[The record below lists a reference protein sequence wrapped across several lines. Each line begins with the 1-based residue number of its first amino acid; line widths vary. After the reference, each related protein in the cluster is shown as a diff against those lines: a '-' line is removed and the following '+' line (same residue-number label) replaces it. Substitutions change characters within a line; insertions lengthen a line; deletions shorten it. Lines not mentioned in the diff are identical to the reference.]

1 MLFEIAVCINKKRL
15 FEHFYKG
22 KHRIYRNSKNL
33 RKEQQKT
40 SQMNTEKTKQ
50 KAIKKIGKPKTGS
63 ADIWHLPG
71 DSNPCYRRERAMS

>member
-33 RKEQQKT
+33 RKERQKT
-40 SQMNTEKTKQ
+40 LQMNAKN
-50 KAIKKIGKPKTGS
+50 KAKSDKKIDKPETGS